1 MFEKI
6 LNKSTQLHTH
16 FTNFI
21 FPAHKRPTLAAPC
34 HLQGKILKPL
44 VIKAASLAAIL
55 LLLISGLSMIGGMA
69 AERIGYRA
77 QASESIRRSL
87 AGPQAIAGPVLTRRC
102 VETIEK
108 QVTVDKKTSTER
120 TEHEYVL
127 KALPETMKWTAT
139 SRIEPRYRGLYKVN
153 SFNLDASADVA
164 WAPPTLAVLT
174 PPAIKAPAV
183 ALTCAAP
190 KVEFAVTDLRGIRSV
205 KIQTAGEALQPQ
217 ASAGSDVFRAG
228 FEATLPAGELL
239 ATTALTMQLSVEL
252 VGVESLSFVPLAND
266 NSVTLKSDWPH
277 PSFSGAFLPVAR
289 TIGNAGFDATWNV
302 SSLASTAHG
311 QLGRQGALCD
321 LRSAGYGE
329 QNYARGVS
337 YAEVQVQAAGAPAA
351 GGACLQSFGV
361 EFIDPINPASLAD
374 RATKYGLL
382 FIALTFVGIGMLEL
396 LKRLPIHPMQYLLIG
411 AALAAF
417 FLLLL
422 SLSEHVSFALAYA
435 AAATACIGLIA
446 VYAKAVLGGWARALP
461 TAVAL
466 SVLYGVLYLV
476 LQSEQ
481 HALLA
486 GSLLLFAVLAGVM
499 LMTRHLQWGQLN
511 GKP

>member
-1 MFEKI
+1 M
-6 LNKSTQLHTH
+6 
-16 FTNFI
+16 
-21 FPAHKRPTLAAPC
+21 
-34 HLQGKILKPL
+34 
-44 VIKAASLAAIL
+44 
-55 LLLISGLSMIGGMA
+55 
-69 AERIGYRA
+69 
-77 QASESIRRSL
+77 
-87 AGPQAIAGPVLTRRC
+87 
-102 VETIEK
+102 
-108 QVTVDKKTSTER
+108 
-120 TEHEYVL
+120 
-127 KALPETMKWTAT
+127 
-139 SRIEPRYRGLYKVN
+139 
-153 SFNLDASADVA
+153 
-164 WAPPTLAVLT
+164 
-174 PPAIKAPAV
+174 
-183 ALTCAAP
+183 
-190 KVEFAVTDLRGIRSV
+190 
-205 KIQTAGEALQPQ
+205 
-217 ASAGSDVFRAG
+217 
-228 FEATLPAGELL
+228 
-239 ATTALTMQLSVEL
+239 
-252 VGVESLSFVPLAND
+252 
-266 NSVTLKSDWPH
+266 
-277 PSFSGAFLPVAR
+277 
-289 TIGNAGFDATWNV
+289 
-302 SSLASTAHG
+302 
-311 QLGRQGALCD
+311 ALCD

-396 LKRLPIHPMQYLLIG
+396 LKSLPIHPMQYLLIG

-446 VYAKAVLGGWARALP
+446 VYAKAVLGGWGRALP

-486 GSLLLFAVLAGVM
+486 GSLLIFAVLAVVM
-499 LMTRHLQWGQLN
+499 LSTRKIRWGAVSAN
-511 GKP
+511 EVRDE

>member
-1 MFEKI
+1 M
-6 LNKSTQLHTH
+6 
-16 FTNFI
+16 
-21 FPAHKRPTLAAPC
+21 
-34 HLQGKILKPL
+34 GKILKPL
-44 VIKAASLAAIL
+44 VIKAAALAAIL
-55 LLLISGLSMIGGMA
+55 LLLISGLSMISGMA

-77 QASESIRRSL
+77 QAAESIRRSL

-102 VETIEK
+102 VETSEK
-108 QVTVDKKTSTER
+108 QVTTDKKTTTER
-120 TEHEYVL
+120 SEHEYVL
-127 KALPETMKWTAT
+127 KALPETMKWSAT

-153 SFNLDASADVA
+153 SFNLEARADVA
-164 WAPPTLAVLT
+164 WPATTLSALSPPPV
-174 PPAIKAPAV
+174 KATVVAV
-183 ALTCAAP
+183 ACDVP

-205 KIQTAGEALQPQ
+205 KMGSSAGTLQAQ
-217 ASAGSDVFRAG
+217 ASSGGDIFKAG
-228 FEATLPAGELL
+228 FEAALPRAEALSAAPFTLQL
-239 ATTALTMQLSVEL
+239 AVEL
-252 VGVESLSFVPLAND
+252 VGVESLSFVPLGVD
-266 NSVTLKSDWPH
+266 NTVTLKSDWAH
-277 PSFSGAFLPVAR
+277 PSFSGAFLPRERKVSD
-289 TIGNAGFDATWNV
+289 AGFEATWNV
-302 SSLASTAHG
+302 SSLASTARG
-311 QLGRQGALCD
+311 QLGRQAVLCD
-321 LRSAGYGE
+321 LRRAGYGE

-337 YAEVQVQAAGAPAA
+337 YADAQAQATSASAA

-361 EFIDPINPASLAD
+361 EFIDPVNPASLAD

-396 LKRLPIHPMQYLLIG
+396 LKRVPVHPMQYLLIG

-435 AAATACIGLIA
+435 AAAAACIALIA

-461 TAVAL
+461 TAAAL

-499 LMTRHLQWGQLN
+499 LMTRNLKWGQIN
-511 GKP
+511 VGG

>member
-1 MFEKI
+1 M
-6 LNKSTQLHTH
+6 
-16 FTNFI
+16 
-21 FPAHKRPTLAAPC
+21 
-34 HLQGKILKPL
+34 GKILKPL
-44 VIKAASLAAIL
+44 VIKAAALAAIL
-55 LLLISGLSMIGGMA
+55 LLLISGLSMISGMA

-77 QASESIRRSL
+77 QAAESIRRSL

-108 QVTVDKKTSTER
+108 QVTVDKKTTTER

-127 KALPETMKWTAT
+127 KALPETMKWNAA

-153 SFNLDASADVA
+153 SFNLDAKADVA
-164 WAPPTLAVLT
+164 WPTTALTALSPPPV
-174 PPAIKAPAV
+174 KAPVVAV
-183 ALTCAAP
+183 ACDAP

-205 KIQTAGEALQPQ
+205 KIGSSGGALQAQ
-217 ASAGSDVFRAG
+217 ASSGGDLFKAG
-228 FEATLPAGELL
+228 FEAALPGVEALSAAPFTL
-239 ATTALTMQLSVEL
+239 QLEVEL
-252 VGVESLSFVPLAND
+252 VGVESLSFIPLGVD
-266 NSVTLKSDWPH
+266 NTVTLKSDWAH
-277 PSFSGAFLPVAR
+277 PSFSGAFLPRERKVSD
-289 TIGNAGFDATWNV
+289 AGFEATWNV
-302 SSLASTAHG
+302 SSLASTARG
-311 QLGRQGALCD
+311 QIGGNGGALCD
-321 LRSAGYGE
+321 LRRAGYGE

-337 YAEVQVQAAGAPAA
+337 YVDPQAQTANATAA

-361 EFIDPINPASLAD
+361 EFIDPVNPASLAD

-396 LKRLPIHPMQYLLIG
+396 LKRLPVHPMQYLLIG

-422 SLSEHVSFALAYA
+422 SLSEHVSFALAYLA
-435 AAATACIGLIA
+435 AAVACIGLIV

-461 TAVAL
+461 TAAAL
-466 SVLYGVLYLV
+466 TVLYGVLYLV

-499 LMTRHLQWGQLN
+499 LMTRNLKWGQIHV
-511 GKP
+511 GG